1 MLLRFHTAADE
12 AEQDCLDKYLN
23 LSEKSFPDGTSC
35 LCAQRPAVMADDAT
49 QMASQGLKKACRDN
63 ASAEPEV
70 KSSVLLSVQPEN
82 FKQPAVRIPVSSSAI
97 KEESEEV
104 GTAGREVGEQSSLTS
119 CVQAAKTV
127 DVGKED
133 SVDADKACAAIASPS
148 EPADTTTGDEQKKK
162 PQQQEKTKRDPE
174 LAVCS
179 LMGHVSSNVSQLP
192 FSLQLLFLFSLL
204 PQLGTAW
211 GLVTMA
217 MVLVLIGGTCRDN
230 VTILER
236 RESKMSAYDVPGD
249 KNAMKLKMARKCL
262 QNPRWV
268 GGSWGTELAAA
279 HKLAIHDV
287 FERRRNVATVTGNA
301 VRERKQCF
309 KPADSMPARRR
320 NPKEEGSLWVP
331 CLLLLAAAALMLLV
345 PPQMATEA
353 RVSSN
358 NRLPALGRAPSF
370 VFTGYP
376 ASDLAISLQACNPRP
391 MAKPSGATG
400 SFESV
405 AASARAPISKDVPC
419 TTYVKADVSSST
431 QKPRVHGA
439 GSAPRK
445 AQVLDAGRCWMME
458 GVGWQGLR
466 ALPGR
471 QGRRNLGVL
480 LISVG
485 TVKASCAG
493 SRKQVETRLDWRA
506 PLGSSADLVIVCG
519 S

>member
-1 MLLRFHTAADE
+1 M
-12 AEQDCLDKYLN
+12 
-23 LSEKSFPDGTSC
+23 
-35 LCAQRPAVMADDAT
+35 
-49 QMASQGLKKACRDN
+49 
-63 ASAEPEV
+63 
-70 KSSVLLSVQPEN
+70 
-82 FKQPAVRIPVSSSAI
+82 
-97 KEESEEV
+97 
-104 GTAGREVGEQSSLTS
+104 
-119 CVQAAKTV
+119 
-127 DVGKED
+127 
-133 SVDADKACAAIASPS
+133 
-148 EPADTTTGDEQKKK
+148 
-162 PQQQEKTKRDPE
+162 
-174 LAVCS
+174 
-179 LMGHVSSNVSQLP
+179 
-192 FSLQLLFLFSLL
+192 
-204 PQLGTAW
+204 
-211 GLVTMA
+211 
-217 MVLVLIGGTCRDN
+217 
-230 VTILER
+230 
-236 RESKMSAYDVPGD
+236 
-249 KNAMKLKMARKCL
+249 
-262 QNPRWV
+262 
-268 GGSWGTELAAA
+268 
-279 HKLAIHDV
+279 
-287 FERRRNVATVTGNA
+287 
-301 VRERKQCF
+301 
-309 KPADSMPARRR
+309 
-320 NPKEEGSLWVP
+320 
-331 CLLLLAAAALMLLV
+331 LLAAAALMLLV
-345 PPQMATEA
+345 PPQMATEGRA
-353 RVSSN
+353 SSN